1 MLLLASRM
9 SVSEPLPR
17 TVIAGLAPESER
29 TGCAHCGLPFGPGR
43 VGDFCC
49 TGCQAARG
57 LLESCNLEKYY
68 ELRDGNGAPV
78 DERSKAGSDPW
89 LDELVAMVE
98 ARSGETL
105 PVFLDIQGLHCA
117 ACVWLLERLFE
128 RRGGLSILVNPGV
141 GTVRMLIPAGSFD
154 LRGYVS
160 DVRSLGYGLGPH
172 AKQEKPSG
180 NRSLVLRL
188 GICVALAMNVMLFS
202 LPLYLGLAEG
212 PVFEMMRFVGWGLT
226 TAAVVIGGG
235 VFFQS
240 AFRSLRLGL
249 AHLDQPI
256 ALGIAL
262 AYSGSTYSL
271 FWQHGQASY
280 LDTVTVFTTLML
292 LGRFLQERAIEANR
306 RGLLADDGIDQ
317 LDARVVVEGAPRVV
331 KFGDVKQGDTLL
343 LLPGEL
349 CPVDVEV
356 LDTRG
361 ESATISREWITG
373 ESRHDQVLPGQQIPA
388 GATLISGRALLTKA
402 TCDFAQGR
410 LSTLLGSRGETDDAG
425 QSDMARATRWWR
437 ALTRYYVAGV
447 LIVAALGG
455 GAWLASGAGVQ
466 RAIEV
471 TVAILVVTCPCAFGI
486 ATPLAYEIVQT
497 RLRKRGTWIRSAR
510 LLDRAV
516 DVRKIVLDK
525 TGTLTLGELQVDE
538 APVLELSDEH
548 ARAMWNMVA
557 RSTHPKSAVLRKL
570 LATRSLPFDA
580 EADVEEVAGRG
591 LELRVDHH
599 VYRLGSR
606 AWTAASEELAGDLFF
621 THDTEIVL
629 AMTTREVAR
638 ADAPGAIHTLRDRG
652 YDLHLLSGDSPARV
666 LDLAKGL
673 EIDPSKARA
682 SATPEDKASY
692 LDVLDANDTLMVG
705 DGINDAGAIRRAWC
719 SATPAAELPFLP
731 SRADVSV
738 HGPLMSGVVDLLT
751 SAQRLRRVV
760 RRTLAVTTT
769 YNVITVS
776 LCLAGMMSPLLC
788 AAVMPLS
795 SLSVV
800 AFVVL
805 ALRER

>member
-1 MLLLASRM
+1 MLLKAPFM
-9 SVSEPLPR
+9 SISAPIPRVSVP
-17 TVIAGLAPESER
+17 GLSTSAER
-29 TGCAHCGLPFGPGR
+29 TDCAHCGQPLGAGR
-43 VGDFCC
+43 VGEFCC
-49 TGCQAARG
+49 TGCQAARS
-57 LLESCNLEKYY
+57 LLQTCNLERYY
-68 ELRDGNGAPV
+68 ELRDGVGAPV
-78 DERSKAGSDPW
+78 DHRTKAQSEPW
-89 LDELVAMVE
+89 LDEIIASLE
-98 ARSGETL
+98 ARKGETV
-105 PVFLDIQGLHCA
+105 PVLLDIQGLHCA

-128 RRGGLSILVNPGV
+128 RRGGSSILVNPGV
-141 GTVRMLIPAGSFD
+141 GSMRMLVPAGSFD
-154 LRGYVS
+154 LLGYVQ

-180 NRSLVLRL
+180 NRGLILRL
-188 GICVALAMNVMLFS
+188 GISIALAMNVMLFS
-202 LPLYLGLAEG
+202 LPLYFGLVEG
-212 PVFEMMRFVGWGLT
+212 PVFQMMRLVAWGLT
-226 TAAVVIGGG
+226 TTAVLVGGS

-240 AFRSLRLGL
+240 AWRSLRLGL

-271 FWQHGQASY
+271 FFQNGRAAY

-292 LGRFLQERAIEANR
+292 LGRFLQERAIESNR

-317 LDARVVVEGAPRVV
+317 LDARVVVDGNPKVV
-331 KFGDVKQGDTLL
+331 KFGEVKEGDTLL

-349 CPVDVEV
+349 CPVDAEV
-356 LDTRG
+356 LEARG
-361 ESATISREWITG
+361 AATISREWITG
-373 ESRHDQVLPGQQIPA
+373 ESRHDQVTAGQQIPA
-388 GATLISGRALLTKA
+388 GATLVSGRALLMNA

-410 LSTLLGSRGETDDAG
+410 LSALLGSRADANEG
-425 QSDMARATRWWR
+425 PSDVARATKWWR

-447 LIVAALGG
+447 LSVATLGG
-455 GAWLASGAGVQ
+455 SAWLLAGAGGQ

-516 DVRKIVLDK
+516 DVHKVVLDK

-538 APVLELSDEH
+538 APVLALGDRDQH
-548 ARAMWNMVA
+548 ALWNMVA
-557 RSTHPKSAVLRKL
+557 RSTHPKSAVLRKI
-570 LATRSLPFDA
+570 LAVSALSFDA
-580 EADVEEVAGRG
+580 NADVEEVPGRG
-591 LELRVDHH
+591 LELRDEAS

-606 AWTAASEELAGDLFF
+606 SWTGVSSEQAGDLFF
-621 THDTEIVL
+621 TRNGEQL
-629 AMTTREVAR
+629 FALTTREVAR
-638 ADAPGAIHTLRDRG
+638 ADAPGAVQTLRSRG
-652 YDLHLLSGDSPARV
+652 YELHLLSGDNEARV
-666 LDLAKGL
+666 IDLAKEL
-673 EIDPSKARA
+673 AIETSKAKA
-682 SATPEDKASY
+682 SATPEDKAHY
-692 LDVLDANDTLMVG
+692 LESIDANDTLMVG

-751 SAQRLRRVV
+751 SANGLRKVV
-760 RRTLAVTTT
+760 RRTLSVTTA
-769 YNVITVS
+769 YNVITVGLS
-776 LCLAGMMSPLLC
+776 VAGLMSPLLC

-800 AFVVL
+800 AYVIW